1 MKTLLTTTAG
11 LLSGVWCGHS
21 KSCWFDYARP
31 WDGPD
36 EDGELPVPHLPI
48 RSRRDGL
55 GTRNGDSKELRIW
68 RARVRTG
75 RELMFYCSHMPRVGS
90 GEVGTPATHANSVG
104 IQAMQDGGLCCRYT
118 NDSTWGQQKDA
129 LDLTQHKRLASLIGQ
144 GCPIFY
150 SYGVPPTPLNF

>member
-1 MKTLLTTTAG
+1 
-11 LLSGVWCGHS
+11 
-21 KSCWFDYARP
+21 
-31 WDGPD
+31 
-36 EDGELPVPHLPI
+36 
-48 RSRRDGL
+48 
-55 GTRNGDSKELRIW
+55 
-68 RARVRTG
+68 
-75 RELMFYCSHMPRVGS
+75 MFYCSHMPRVGS

-150 SYGVPPTPLNF
+150 SYGVPPHTPQFLIVVVYNRRYPIVHIQLG